1 MGMDD
6 KVTQQEKDE
15 LKLLINPPD
24 DDDEEMRPSEDQW
37 YPDDGWSYAMPF
49 NAMYNHA
56 IQYLPDDYGQPFTV
70 EIESKVVKMETM
82 SQKFNSMPHFM

>member
-1 MGMDD
+1 MGMGD

-37 YPDDGWSYAMPF
+37 YPDDGWSLAMPF
-49 NAMYNHA
+49 NAIVM
-56 IQYLPDDYGQPFTV
+56 IWLV
-70 EIESKVVKMETM
+70 
-82 SQKFNSMPHFM
+82 

>member
-1 MGMDD
+1 MGMGD

-37 YPDDGWSYAMPF
+37 YPDDGWSDAMPF
-49 NAMYNHA
+49 NTMYNHS
-56 IQYLPDDYGQPFTV
+56 IQYRGDDYGQPFTV
-70 EIESKVVKMETM
+70 EIESKVVNIYGEGIVSKC
-82 SQKFNSMPHFM
+82 